1 MNNKMLELLKENK
14 YSISNRELRFFI
26 KNNTSFYAFA
36 LMLYLLNHNEP
47 IVLDYNFFSKEL
59 DIPFKEIMISMEE
72 LKTKKYIS
80 IKLEKNQENKMEE
93 KIYLEPLFNKLLMD
107 LIDEKEEEEPND
119 IFSKFEEEFGRT
131 LSPIE
136 YELINGWLEFGYK
149 KEIVLEA
156 LKESKLNGVTNLKYI
171 DRILI
176 EWNKKG
182 IKSIAQVRKDKEKFE
197 NKKNIDIPEF
207 DWVNDEENL

>member
-1 MNNKMLELLKENK
+1 MLELLKENK